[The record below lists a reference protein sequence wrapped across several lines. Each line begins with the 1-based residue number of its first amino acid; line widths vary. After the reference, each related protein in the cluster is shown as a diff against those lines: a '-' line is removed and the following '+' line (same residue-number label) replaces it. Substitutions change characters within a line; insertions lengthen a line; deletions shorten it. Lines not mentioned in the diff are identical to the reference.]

1 MPVPENVQ
9 ESMSNLRADLHG
21 TIFVA
26 CENGLQLARDMT
38 YNCCVREKKCRSI
51 LKHGLKRC
59 GNCKS
64 CRTCRPVVMSLSHAT
79 KIVQCKSALRVRS
92 IDPIPE

>member
-26 CENGLQLARDMT
+26 CDNGLWQARDDLQLLCMW
-38 YNCCVREKKCRSI
+38 EK
-51 LKHGLKRC
+51 
-59 GNCKS
+59 
-64 CRTCRPVVMSLSHAT
+64 MS
-79 KIVQCKSALRVRS
+79 
-92 IDPIPE
+92 